1 MSKKSHVVHDDC
13 EGGQESSPMI
23 SLKKRMRAPSISSI
37 VPRMLI
43 PAIPS
48 TTRSRV
54 MVLTLFSST
63 RDSLRA
69 IVVSISDRIPAV
81 RSRSI
86 ANSSAGS
93 ESESESEQE
102 CSATGIGTKSYLEK
116 CVKELME
123 YRIHFWHRHRHTCA
137 QGQGQGQVQLQV
149 PRTITC
155 RESSAFTKW
164 CNDFKI
170 SHVYVYKKERARS
183 EKDSSMSTSANES
196 DEDYDY
202 LTSLAFLASVPDERS
217 FSTSNEHTCS
227 TGSMDNDDDYSSL
240 LQAYFANVHSL

>member
-1 MSKKSHVVHDDC
+1 MSKKSHAVHDDR

-37 VPRMLI
+37 VPRILI

-69 IVVSISDRIPAV
+69 IVVSISDRLPAV
-81 RSRSI
+81 RSRSV
-86 ANSSAGS
+86 ANSSAG
-93 ESESESEQE
+93 SESEQE

-123 YRIHFWHRHRHTCA
+123 YRIRFWHRHRHTCV
-137 QGQGQGQVQLQV
+137 QGQVQLQV

-217 FSTSNEHTCS
+217 FSASNDPTCS

-240 LQAYFANVHSL
+240 LQAYFANAHSL

>member
-13 EGGQESSPMI
+13 EEGQESSPII
-23 SLKKRMRAPSISSI
+23 SLKKRIRAPSIGSI
-37 VPRMLI
+37 VPRILI

-69 IVVSISDRIPAV
+69 IVVSISDRLPAV
-81 RSRSI
+81 RSRSV
-86 ANSSAGS
+86 ANSSAG
-93 ESESESEQE
+93 SESEQE

-123 YRIHFWHRHRHTCA
+123 YRIYFWHRHTCA

-240 LQAYFANVHSL
+240 LQAYFANAHSL

>member
-23 SLKKRMRAPSISSI
+23 SLKKRIRAPSISSI
-37 VPRMLI
+37 VPRILI

-69 IVVSISDRIPAV
+69 IVVSISDRLPAV

-93 ESESESEQE
+93 ESESEQE
-102 CSATGIGTKSYLEK
+102 CSTTGIGTKSYLEK

-123 YRIHFWHRHRHTCA
+123 YRIYFWHRHTCA

-217 FSTSNEHTCS
+217 FSASNDPTCS

-240 LQAYFANVHSL
+240 LQAYFANAHSL

>member
-13 EGGQESSPMI
+13 EGGQESSPII

-37 VPRMLI
+37 VPRILI

-69 IVVSISDRIPAV
+69 IVVSISDRLPAV
-81 RSRSI
+81 KSRSI
-86 ANSSAGS
+86 
-93 ESESESEQE
+93 ESESEQE
-102 CSATGIGTKSYLEK
+102 CSTTGIGTKSYLEK

-123 YRIHFWHRHRHTCA
+123 YRIYFWHRHTCA

-240 LQAYFANVHSL
+240 LQAYFANAHSL

>member
-13 EGGQESSPMI
+13 DGGQESSPMI

-69 IVVSISDRIPAV
+69 IVVSISDRLPAV
-81 RSRSI
+81 KSRSI
-86 ANSSAGS
+86 
-93 ESESESEQE
+93 ESESEQE
-102 CSATGIGTKSYLEK
+102 CSTTGIGTKSYLEK

-123 YRIHFWHRHRHTCA
+123 YRIHFWHRHTCA
-137 QGQGQGQVQLQV
+137 QGQGQVQLQV

-217 FSTSNEHTCS
+217 FSASNDPTCS

-240 LQAYFANVHSL
+240 LQAYFANAHSL

>member
-1 MSKKSHVVHDDC
+1 MSKKSHAVHDDR

-37 VPRMLI
+37 VPRILI

-69 IVVSISDRIPAV
+69 IVVSISDRLPAV
-81 RSRSI
+81 RSRSV
-86 ANSSAGS
+86 ANSSAG
-93 ESESESEQE
+93 SESEQE

-123 YRIHFWHRHRHTCA
+123 YRIYFWHRHTCA

-217 FSTSNEHTCS
+217 FSASNDPTCS

-240 LQAYFANVHSL
+240 LQAYFANAHSL